1 MLIYEKEKFLFI
13 VAMVFILMLSG
24 CGKSSTS
31 EPITTTKFK
40 TIMEEKGLEVT
51 DKTDSA
57 KDHSYQEIYVAVDE
71 EKYSFE
77 YYFMKGEDSADVVY
91 QYAVSNLSNTYDGVD
106 DATILEDENNSVA
119 DYSVS
124 ASDYYCEVLKKENT
138 VLYVTAY
145 HDYELEAKKIIDELG
160 Y

>member
-1 MLIYEKEKFLFI
+1 MRKKNFLFI

-57 KDHSYQEIYVAVDE
+57 KDILIKYPARKRVGSYR
-71 EKYSFE
+71 
-77 YYFMKGEDSADVVY
+77 
-91 QYAVSNLSNTYDGVD
+91 
-106 DATILEDENNSVA
+106 
-119 DYSVS
+119 
-124 ASDYYCEVLKKENT
+124 
-138 VLYVTAY
+138 
-145 HDYELEAKKIIDELG
+145 
-160 Y
+160 

>member
-1 MLIYEKEKFLFI
+1 MRKKNFLFI

>member
-1 MLIYEKEKFLFI
+1 M
-13 VAMVFILMLSG
+13 G
-24 CGKSSTS
+24 S
-31 EPITTTKFK
+31 EMCIR
-40 TIMEEKGLEVT
+40 
-51 DKTDSA
+51 DR
-57 KDHSYQEIYVAVDE
+57 
-71 EKYSFE
+71 
-77 YYFMKGEDSADVVY
+77 
-91 QYAVSNLSNTYDGVD
+91 
-106 DATILEDENNSVA
+106 

>member
-1 MLIYEKEKFLFI
+1 MKRVSKILC
-13 VAMVFILMLSG
+13 AMALGALTLTG
-24 CGKSSTS
+24 CGANGQSDD
-31 EPITTTKFK
+31 EIMTTTEFK
-40 TIMEEKGLEVT
+40 RVMEKKGLSVT
-51 DKTDSA
+51 DQTETAADK
-57 KDHSYQEIYVAVDE
+57 SYQEIYVAVDE

-119 DYSVS
+119 DYSIS

>member
-1 MLIYEKEKFLFI
+1 MRKKNFLFI

-57 KDHSYQEIYVAVDE
+57 KDHSYQEIYVAVDK

-77 YYFMKGEDSADVVY
+77 YYFMK
-91 QYAVSNLSNTYDGVD
+91 N
-106 DATILEDENNSVA
+106 ENNTQSVY
-119 DYSVS
+119 DVT
-124 ASDYYCEVLKKENT
+124 ASDYHCKVIKKENT

-145 HDYELEAKKIIDELG
+145 PEYKEDAEKLVKELG

>member
-1 MLIYEKEKFLFI
+1 MKRKNFLFI
-13 VAMVFILMLSG
+13 FAMVFILMLSG

-40 TIMEEKGLEVT
+40 SITEENGLEVT

-57 KDHSYQEIYVAVDE
+57 KDRSYQEIYVAVDE

-77 YYFMKGEDSADVVY
+77 YYFMKNEKAATNVY
-91 QYAVSNLSNTYDGVD
+91 KYAVDNLNKTYKENSS
-106 DATILEDENNSVA
+106 AKIAEKENNTQSVY
-119 DYSVS
+119 DVT
-124 ASDYYCEVLKKENT
+124 ASDYYCKVIKKENT

-145 HDYELEAKKIIDELG
+145 PEYKENAEKLVKELG

>member
-1 MLIYEKEKFLFI
+1 MIRDAKEKDIPRILELLKQVLQIHADIRPDIFI
-13 VAMVFILMLSG
+13 PG
-24 CGKSSTS
+24 
-31 EPITTTKFK
+31 TTKY
-40 TIMEEKGLEVT
+40 TIDELRELLKNEEKP
-51 DKTDSA
+51 
-57 KDHSYQEIYVAVDE
+57 IYVAVDE

>member
-1 MLIYEKEKFLFI
+1 MRKVSKILC
-13 VAMVFILMLSG
+13 AMALGALTLTG
-24 CGKSSTS
+24 CGANGQSDD
-31 EPITTTKFK
+31 EIMTTTEFK
-40 TIMEEKGLEVT
+40 RVMEKKGLSVT
-51 DKTDSA
+51 DQTETAADK
-57 KDHSYQEIYVAVDE
+57 SYQEIYVAVDE

>member
-1 MLIYEKEKFLFI
+1 MRKKNFLFI

-57 KDHSYQEIYVAVDE
+57 KDHSYQEIYVAEASHKLPGQIFHIIIKIFIFVIVCIL
-71 EKYSFE
+71 Y
-77 YYFMKGEDSADVVY
+77 
-91 QYAVSNLSNTYDGVD
+91 
-106 DATILEDENNSVA
+106 TI
-119 DYSVS
+119 
-124 ASDYYCEVLKKENT
+124 
-138 VLYVTAY
+138 
-145 HDYELEAKKIIDELG
+145 H
-160 Y
+160 

>member
-1 MLIYEKEKFLFI
+1 MKQILEKYLAI
-13 VAMVFILMLSG
+13 TLVLVLMTG
-24 CGKSSTS
+24 CGSAADKEIMTAKEFQKKMEGMGLTVEDQTS
-31 EPITTTKFK
+31 
-40 TIMEEKGLEVT
+40 
-51 DKTDSA
+51 SA
-57 KDHSYQEIYVAVDE
+57 KDSTYQKIYVAVDE

-119 DYSVS
+119 DYSIS
-124 ASDYYCEVLKKENT
+124 ASDYYCKVLKKENT

>member
-1 MLIYEKEKFLFI
+1 MRKKNFLFI

-57 KDHSYQEIYVAVDE
+57 KDHSYQEIYVAVDK

-77 YYFMKGEDSADVVY
+77 YYFMKNEKSATNVY
-91 QYAVSNLSNTYDGVD
+91 KYAVDNLNKTYITLNPQLHSRS
-106 DATILEDENNSVA
+106 ATYIKRNGLLIRKITIKS
-119 DYSVS
+119 SRPFQ
-124 ASDYYCEVLKKENT
+124 C
-138 VLYVTAY
+138 AY
-145 HDYELEAKKIIDELG
+145 HPLTP
-160 Y
+160 

>member
-1 MLIYEKEKFLFI
+1 MRKKNFLFI

-77 YYFMKGEDSADVVY
+77 YYFMKNEKSATNVY
-91 QYAVSNLSNTYDGVD
+91 KYAVDNLNKTYK
-106 DATILEDENNSVA
+106 ENNSVILA
-119 DYSVS
+119 
-124 ASDYYCEVLKKENT
+124 E
-138 VLYVTAY
+138 
-145 HDYELEAKKIIDELG
+145 
-160 Y
+160 

>member
-1 MLIYEKEKFLFI
+1 M
-13 VAMVFILMLSG
+13 
-24 CGKSSTS
+24 
-31 EPITTTKFK
+31 
-40 TIMEEKGLEVT
+40 
-51 DKTDSA
+51 
-57 KDHSYQEIYVAVDE
+57 DE

-124 ASDYYCEVLKKENT
+124 ASDYYEVLKKENT